1 MLMPLAAFL
10 GVLIGG
16 LILWSNP
23 ARTVNRVT
31 FTCSLHIAVW
41 LLCRY
46 LAVTSS
52 SDGLRWL
59 KWTCAISATVPFHFW
74 MVKECI
80 AQERV
85 VFNLSWL
92 RRSWGWMLFSILT
105 SAVVFTEYF
114 IPSYSTAN
122 QRVFGW
128 GYYGFIGGVYAAY
141 LYLFYDAYLETKR
154 LVGGRRLEVQV
165 WLGGGCAMGSTILTL
180 MALNALTK
188 DPVYLRPQALV
199 VLIFFTG
206 TAVAITINKIFDARQ
221 IIRLC
226 LEKIT
231 LVVLVAGVA
240 VALEIGFGFFLPP
253 TIGFLAT
260 TAAALWFSVKLN
272 EFLNRVFQFYP
283 EATAARQATYLAAQQ
298 ESKIDRLESAFLS
311 VLRGWGQTENAVIIS
326 EIKEMLGS
334 DDSALDKA
342 GPLLA
347 AMRELRWVTPERL
360 ARERTTT
367 GRDALVQFIQE
378 KRLGVL
384 ILEKGPGFSILIGVG
399 VGASRRPYTYPQV
412 TQLLELA
419 AIMESALERAHFST
433 KVQRSEQL
441 ATVGLLGASLAHEIR
456 NPLVSIKTFV
466 QLLPSHYED
475 ARFRDKFFKLI
486 GEEVGRIDQLTQQLL
501 DISSPRTYES
511 KMIELHPLIRG
522 TLELVTAKAGYRQVR
537 FITDLGANPGEVF
550 TDASAA
556 KQVFLNLC
564 FNAIQAVEL
573 QPSDDRWIRVSTRN
587 REGGIELIVSD
598 SGPGIA
604 PELRAKLFQPFQTT
618 KSSGFGLGLA
628 ICSDILSHI
637 KARISVDP
645 HEFGYGATFRVF
657 FPCQP
662 SSS

>member
-1 MLMPLAAFL
+1 MLMPFAAFL

-31 FTCSLHIAVW
+31 FTCSLHIAAW

-46 LAVTSS
+46 LAMTSP

-59 KWTCAISATVPFHFW
+59 KWTCAVSATVPFHFW

-128 GYYGFIGGVYAAY
+128 GYYGFIVGVYGAY

-154 LVGGRRLEVQV
+154 LEGGRRLEVQV

-240 VALEIGFGFFLPP
+240 VALEIGFSFFLPP

-272 EFLNRVFQFYP
+272 DFLNRVFQFYP
-283 EATAARQATYLAAQQ
+283 EATAARRATYLAAQQ
-298 ESKIDRLESAFLS
+298 ESKMDRLESAFLS

-326 EIKEMLGS
+326 EIKETLGS
-334 DDSALDKA
+334 NDSALDKD
-342 GPLLA
+342 GLLLS
-347 AMRELRWVTPERL
+347 AMRELKWVTPERL

-384 ILEKGPGFSILIGVG
+384 IFEKGPGFSILIGVG

-412 TQLLELA
+412 TQLHELA
-419 AIMESALERAHFST
+419 SIMESALERAHFST

-501 DISSPRTYES
+501 DLSSPRTFES
-511 KMIELHPLIRG
+511 KTIELHPLIRG
-522 TLELVTAKAGYRQVR
+522 ALELVSAKAGYRQVH
-537 FITDLGANPGEVF
+537 FITDLGANPDEAF

-628 ICSDILSHI
+628 ICSDILSNI

-662 SSS
+662 SSF

>member
-31 FTCSLHIAVW
+31 FTCSLHIAAW

-46 LAVTSS
+46 LAMTSP

-59 KWTCAISATVPFHFW
+59 KWTCAVSALGPFHFW

-240 VALEIGFGFFLPP
+240 VALEIGFSFFLPP

-272 EFLNRVFQFYP
+272 DFLNGVFQFYP
-283 EATAARQATYLAAQQ
+283 EATAARRATYLAAQQ
-298 ESKIDRLESAFLS
+298 ESKIDRLEGAFLS

-326 EIKEMLGS
+326 EIKETLGS
-334 DDSALDKA
+334 NDSALDKD
-342 GPLLA
+342 GLLLS
-347 AMRELRWVTPERL
+347 AMRELKWVTPERL

-384 ILEKGPGFSILIGVG
+384 IFEKGPGFSILIGVG

-412 TQLLELA
+412 TQLHELA
-419 AIMESALERAHFST
+419 SIMESALERAHFST

-501 DISSPRTYES
+501 DLSSPRTYES

-522 TLELVTAKAGYRQVR
+522 ALELVSAKAGYRQVK
-537 FITDLGANPGEVF
+537 FITDLGANPDEAF

-556 KQVFLNLC
+556 KQVLLNLC

-628 ICSDILSHI
+628 ICSDILSNI
-637 KARISVDP
+637 KAIISVDP

>member
-1 MLMPLAAFL
+1 MPLAAFL

-85 VFNLSWL
+85 VFDLSWL

-226 LEKIT
+226 IEKT
-231 LVVLVAGVA
+231 ALVVLVAGVA

-522 TLELVTAKAGYRQVR
+522 TLELVTAKAGYRQAR

>member
-1 MLMPLAAFL
+1 MPLAAFL